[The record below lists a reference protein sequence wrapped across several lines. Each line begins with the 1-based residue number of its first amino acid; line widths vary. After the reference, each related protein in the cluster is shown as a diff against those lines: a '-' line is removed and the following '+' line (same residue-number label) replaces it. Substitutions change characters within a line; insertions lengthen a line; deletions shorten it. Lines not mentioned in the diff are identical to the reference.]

1 MQSEEQELE
10 PFKRI
15 SADEAKSLI
24 DEGKV
29 RLVDVREPAEWERDH
44 LANATLIPL
53 AKLLQQPGSVGADN
67 VVFYCE
73 VGQRS
78 AVACEFAASMGL
90 ENVYNLEGGMTAWR
104 QRGFPVEK

>member
-1 MQSEEQELE
+1 VQSEEQELE
-10 PFKRI
+10 PFQRI
-15 SADEAKSLI
+15 SADEAKRLI
-24 DEGKV
+24 DAGKV